1 MIPDVAG
8 RQAHDFLIRHV
19 TLLLA
24 APKWRNMEISNK
36 GLEQIG
42 VSGYEAIGIP

>member
-1 MIPDVAG
+1 MISDVVT
-8 RQAHDFLIRHV
+8 RQAHVFLIRHM

-24 APKWRNMEISNK
+24 TPKWSNLEISNK

-42 VSGYEAIGIP
+42 VSGYEAIVIP